1 MMERAG
7 SPRNEKMDKTPQT
20 ETGTENPSGRERDEK
35 RIEILAKRVC
45 GSSNTVFH
53 HRQAL

>member
-45 GSSNTVFH
+45 VSSNTVFH